1 MIASVSS
8 YQPTRWRTRP
18 VPYSYPHSC
27 VRELPRKRSLT
38 ASMGASYEPREVV
51 QDRLIPQQLIP
62 GAKLKLREVDGL
74 LPIDLFSFRILARGG
89 KRL

>member
-1 MIASVSS
+1 
-8 YQPTRWRTRP
+8 
-18 VPYSYPHSC
+18 
-27 VRELPRKRSLT
+27 
-38 ASMGASYEPREVV
+38 MGASYEPREVV